1 MNQNPA
7 DVMLQVKL
15 WAINDSGASAKPIST
30 LAFADAATSVSLRID
45 GGRHVL
51 AVGLESG
58 AISIYFAALS
68 KASAW
73 TECLT
78 LSGQ

>member
-1 MNQNPA
+1 
-7 DVMLQVKL
+7 MLQVKL
-15 WAINDSGASAKPIST
+15 WAIGDSGASAKPIST
-30 LAFADAATSVSLRID
+30 LAFADAATSVSLCID

-58 AISIYFAALS
+58 AVSIYFAALS
-68 KASAW
+68 NASAW

-78 LSGQ
+78 LSAQ